1 MNREELVSKLQK
13 GVVTVTFTK
22 VDGSERVMKATLM
35 PEVLPKVSGTTTPST
50 RRKNEEVLSVWDTEK
65 AAWRSFKLAN
75 VIKVE

>member
-22 VDGSERVMKATLM
+22 VDGSERIMKATLM
-35 PEVLPKVSGTTTPST
+35 PEFLPKVSGTTST
-50 RRKNEEVLSVWDTEK
+50 RRKNKEVLPVWDIEK

>member
-1 MNREELVSKLQK
+1 
-13 GVVTVTFTK
+13 
-22 VDGSERVMKATLM
+22 M

-65 AAWRSFKLAN
+65 AAWRSFKVAN

>member
-35 PEVLPKVSGTTTPST
+35 PEVLPKVSGTTTTST

>member
-1 MNREELVSKLQK
+1 MNREELVGKLQK

-35 PEVLPKVSGTTTPST
+35 SEIVPATKGTSKAKNTEVLP
-50 RRKNEEVLSVWDTEK
+50 VWDTEK